1 MRTIFCDMDG
11 VLSDF
16 VAGYKHIVGRTPDE
30 VRRSGEKGLYK
41 MYWDTFLDADGFTR
55 LPIMPDAFL
64 LIDYLHK
71 LDRKKFNLCILSS
84 AGGFHRQKEVA
95 EQKNKWLSSHHIDW
109 PVVIVPGR
117 RYKAGFA
124 RDDDIIIDDTLDV
137 ITDFQY
143 AGGMGIHHINMHV
156 TLELLKDYIDYVSD

>member
-1 MRTIFCDMDG
+1 MRTVFCDMDG

-16 VAGYKHIVGRTPDE
+16 VTGYKYIVGRTPAD
-30 VRRSGEKGLYK
+30 VRGSGEKGLYS

-55 LPIMPDAFL
+55 LPIMSDAFQ
-64 LIDYLHK
+64 LIDYLDK
-71 LDRKKFNLCILSS
+71 LDKKHFNICILSS

-95 EQKNKWLSSHHIDW
+95 KQKMRWLSVHDIHW

-124 RDDDIIIDDTLDV
+124 RPDDIIIDDTRDV
-137 ITDFQY
+137 ISDFEY
-143 AGGMGIHHINMHV
+143 AGGIGIHHVNADI
-156 TLELLKDYIDYVSD
+156 TLEQLDDHVRN

>member
-1 MRTIFCDMDG
+1 MDG

-16 VAGYKHIVGRTPDE
+16 VAGYKHIVGRTPAD
-30 VRRSGEKGLYK
+30 VRGSGEKGLYS

-55 LPIMPDAFL
+55 LPMMPDAFQ
-64 LIDYLHK
+64 LIDYLNK
-71 LDRKKFNLCILSS
+71 INRKKFNLCILSS

-95 EQKNKWLSSHHIDW
+95 EQKNKWLSLHDIDW

-124 RDDDIIIDDTLDV
+124 RPDDIIIDDTKDV
-137 ITDFQY
+137 ISDFEY
-143 AGGMGIHHINMHV
+143 AGGIGIHYKTIEA
-156 TLELLKDYIDYVSD
+156 TLEQMEDYVRSTN

>member
-16 VAGYKHIVGRTPDE
+16 VVGYKHIVGRTPAD
-30 VRRSGEKGLYK
+30 VRGSGEKGLYS

-55 LPIMPDAFL
+55 LPMMPDAFL
-64 LIDYLHK
+64 LIDYLNK
-71 LDRKKFNLCILSS
+71 LDRKKFNVCILSS

-95 EQKNKWLSSHHIDW
+95 EQKNKWLSSHGIHW

-124 RDDDIIIDDTLDV
+124 RNDDLIIDDTLDV

-143 AGGMGIHHINMHV
+143 AGGLAIHHKTIEA
-156 TLELLKDYIDYVSD
+156 TLEQLDDYLHNNQ

>member
-16 VAGYKHIVGRTPDE
+16 VAGYKHIVGRTPAE
-30 VRRSGEKGLYK
+30 VRGSGEKGLYS

-55 LPIMPDAFL
+55 LPMMPDAFL
-64 LIDYLHK
+64 LIDYLNK
-71 LDRKKFNLCILSS
+71 INRKKFNLCILSS

-95 EQKNKWLSSHHIDW
+95 EQKMRWLSVVNNIDW
-109 PVVIVPGR
+109 PTVIVPGR
-117 RYKAGFA
+117 RYKGGFA
-124 RDDDIIIDDTLDV
+124 RPDDIIIDDTLDV

-143 AGGMGIHHINMHV
+143 AGGMGIHHKSIEA
-156 TLELLKDYIDYVSD
+156 TLEQLDDYVHYTD

>member
-16 VAGYKHIVGRTPDE
+16 VAGYKHIVGRTPNE
-30 VRRSGEKGLYK
+30 VRSTKEKGLYS

-55 LPIMPDAFL
+55 LPLMPDAFL

-84 AGGFHRQKEVA
+84 AGGFHRHREVA
-95 EQKNKWLSSHHIDW
+95 KQKMQWLADRDIYW

-117 RYKAGFA
+117 RYKGGFA
-124 RDDDIIIDDTLDV
+124 RNDDLIIDDTRDV

-143 AGGMGIHHINMHV
+143 AGGMGIHHINMDV
-156 TLELLKDYIDYVSD
+156 TLELLKDYIDYVSN

>member
-16 VAGYKHIVGRTPDE
+16 VTGYKYIVGRTPAD
-30 VRRSGEKGLYK
+30 VRGSGEKGLYS

-64 LIDYLHK
+64 LINYLHK
-71 LDRKKFNLCILSS
+71 LDRKKFNVCILSS
-84 AGGFHRQKEVA
+84 AGGFHRQREVA
-95 EQKNKWLSSHHIDW
+95 KQKMRWLADRDIYW

-124 RDDDIIIDDTLDV
+124 CNDDLMIDDTLDV

-143 AGGMGIHHINMHV
+143 AGGIGIHHKNV
-156 TLELLKDYIDYVSD
+156 YATLEQLDDYVRYTD

>member
-16 VAGYKHIVGRTPDE
+16 VAGYKYIVGRTPDE
-30 VRRSGEKGLYK
+30 VRSTKEKGLYS

-55 LPIMPDAFL
+55 LPMMIDAFP
-64 LIDYLHK
+64 LIDYLDK
-71 LDRKKFNLCILSS
+71 LDKKKFNVCILSS
-84 AGGFHRQKEVA
+84 AGGFHRQSEVA
-95 EQKNKWLSSHHIDW
+95 EQKNKWLSLHDIDW

-124 RDDDIIIDDTLDV
+124 RPNDIIIDDTRDV
-137 ITDFQY
+137 ITDFQLH
-143 AGGMGIHHINMHV
+143 GGIGIHHINTYI
-156 TLELLKDYIDYVSD
+156 TLELLKDYLRN